1 MRADFPRAARFLFH
15 VIMRRVN
22 ESEIRPAAIVVGCG
36 DVGSAVAHALHNA
49 GCAVVLVDH
58 ADPPW
63 TRRGMAYT
71 DAWYVGTAG
80 LVQIDA
86 CFCAS
91 VRSIPFV
98 LDRRDMIAA
107 TTWSWQGVAAAL
119 HPVAIVDARVVKRQA
134 PDSLKTNDGAAPLTI
149 GLGPGFVAGVHVDVA
164 IETAWGDD
172 LGAIVESGGT
182 KPFEGEP
189 RHVGGAGRERY
200 VYATKAGRFE
210 SDRRIGDR
218 VAAGED
224 IATLGGDAITAPLSG
239 VLRGLSARGA
249 RIGAGQKIVEVDPR
263 GEASLCFGLG
273 ERPRRIAAGVIE
285 ALLRRGI
292 IMDLPRRTPPQRES
306 LHR

>member
-1 MRADFPRAARFLFH
+1 
-15 VIMRRVN
+15 MRRVN

-71 DAWYVGTAG
+71 DAWYVGTAE
-80 LVQIDA
+80 LAQVSA

-107 TTWSWQGVAAAL
+107 TTWSWQGVAAVL
-119 HPVAIVDARVVKRQA
+119 HPIALVDARVIKRQA
-134 PDSLKTNDGAAPLTI
+134 PASLKTNDSALPLTI
-149 GLGPGFVAGVHVDVA
+149 GLGPGFVAGVHVDIAV
-164 IETAWGDD
+164 ETAWGDE
-172 LGAIVESGGT
+172 LGAVIESGGT

-189 RHVGGAGRERY
+189 RRVGGAGRERY
-200 VYATKAGRFE
+200 VYAAKAGRFQ

-218 VAAGED
+218 VTAGEE
-224 IATLGGDAITAPLSG
+224 IATLGGESIEAPLAG
-239 VLRGLSARGA
+239 VLRGISARGA

-273 ERPRRIAAGVIE
+273 ERPRRIATGVVE
-285 ALLRRGI
+285 ALLRRGV
-292 IMDLPRRTPPQRES
+292 IMDLPRHAPAQRES
-306 LHR
+306 LHG